1 MLHAE
6 NSSNMVKSLGYKY
19 FCKIKKKQKNKKK
32 DNTLFNSASSFHDVT
47 PIGFEPIT
55 VRAEI

>member
-6 NSSNMVKSLGYKY
+6 NSSNMVKSLGYRY
-19 FCKIKKKQKNKKK
+19 CCKNKKK